1 MIYRVSSAHEEG
13 GERAYA
19 AATLEFLGDENG
31 QLRALK
37 LADADG
43 FEPMPG
49 TERELPCDLV
59 LLALG
64 FTGAE
69 RPGLLTDLGVE
80 LRRPGQR
87 RPRRPVRD
95 LGARRVHGR

>member
-1 MIYRVSSAHEEG
+1 
-13 GERAYA
+13 
-19 AATLEFLGDENG
+19 
-31 QLRALK
+31 
-37 LADADG
+37 
-43 FEPMPG
+43 MPG

-80 LRRPGQR
+80 FDARGNVS
-87 RPRRPVRD
+87 PRRPVRD